1 MNRFAAAAFAIAI
14 TGVVLFGIGHLP
26 ERGTPAAAPNMPE
39 SSIGSPNAANTYIVD
54 AYRDAATPNIVTVTL
69 ADYRAFDTLG
79 EILVIFAAGVATSL
93 ILRGRRQ
100 E

>member
-1 MNRFAAAAFAIAI
+1 MNRLAAIAFAAAVTA
-14 TGVVLFGIGHLP
+14 VLMFGIGHLP
-26 ERGTPAAAPNMPE
+26 ERGTLAAAPNMPV
-39 SSIGSPNAANTYIVD
+39 SAAGTPNAANSYIVD

-79 EILVIFAAGVATSL
+79 ETIVIFAAGIATSL

>member
-1 MNRFAAAAFAIAI
+1 MNRFAASAFAVAI
-14 TGVVLFGIGHLP
+14 TAVLVFGIGHLP
-26 ERGTPAAAPNMPE
+26 ERGTPAAAPNRAT
-39 SSIGSPNAANTYIVD
+39 SSIGSPNAANVYITE
-54 AYRDAATPNIVTVTL
+54 AYRDAHTPNIVTVTL

-79 EILVIFAAGVATSL
+79 EVLVIFAAGVATSL

>member
-1 MNRFAAAAFAIAI
+1 MNRVAAIAFASAV
-14 TGVVLFGIGHLP
+14 TAVLMIGIGHLP
-26 ERGTPAAAPNMPE
+26 ERGTLAAAPNMPM
-39 SSIGSPNAANTYIVD
+39 SATGTPNAANTYVVD

-79 EILVIFAAGVATSL
+79 ETIVIFAAGVATSL